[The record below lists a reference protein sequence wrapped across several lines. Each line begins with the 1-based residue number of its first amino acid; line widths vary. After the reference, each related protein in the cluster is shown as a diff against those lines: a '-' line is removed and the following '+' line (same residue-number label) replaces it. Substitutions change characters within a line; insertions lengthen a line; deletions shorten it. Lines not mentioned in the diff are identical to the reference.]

1 MKITL
6 GQLVCKISGHTAY
19 VGQCDRVEGDLREYC
34 RWYFKC
40 HPNEDKGD
48 LK

>member
-1 MKITL
+1 
-6 GQLVCKISGHTAY
+6 
-19 VGQCDRVEGDLREYC
+19 VEGNLREYC

-48 LK
+48 LKWSTNW